1 MCARPAASK
10 QARQPASKLNKPA
23 SRRTM
28 NASVPATGGASTSTS
43 PEAARSA
50 AAATAAAG
58 PLRLALAA
66 AESVRSCSNSCLSRS
81 FSACKADSCATSLG
95 SVGPP
100 PGRGDAVA
108 AVEVAERPALP
119 LLGVAE
125 VEAVGCGCR
134 GKMRQVAAGNA
145 MRKAGRQGG
154 WVGVAALHTACA
166 PHTALDVHVH
176 QHLLRTRGRR
186 GAGLRPLRGAFS
198 ICPLQ
203 RRDDGSAIARGAPA
217 ETAVALPCGTAIPL
231 AAAMRSC
238 GVRRVCYQ

>member
-1 MCARPAASK
+1 
-10 QARQPASKLNKPA
+10 
-23 SRRTM
+23 M

-145 MRKAGRQGG
+145 MRKAGRQGR

-166 PHTALDVHVH
+166 PRTALWMCMCTGTCCAPVDAVAQGCGRFEVPSAYAHCSAVTMPA
-176 QHLLRTRGRR
+176 QLREAR
-186 GAGLRPLRGAFS
+186 
-198 ICPLQ
+198 LQ
-203 RRDDGSAIARGAPA
+203 RLQWRCP
-217 ETAVALPCGTAIPL
+217 VALPYPL
-231 AAAMRSC
+231 PLPCEAA
-238 GVRRVCYQ
+238 G